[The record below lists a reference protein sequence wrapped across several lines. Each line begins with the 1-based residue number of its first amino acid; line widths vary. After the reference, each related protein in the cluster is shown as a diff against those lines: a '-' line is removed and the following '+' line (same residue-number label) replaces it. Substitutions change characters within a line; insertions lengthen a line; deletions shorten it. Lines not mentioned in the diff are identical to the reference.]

1 MITKINDN
9 QNFFR
14 DIIESVKNGET
25 SLLPLF
31 LNKGNHANF
40 VYNMDTHEFINWNL
54 YSDYNKTTLYPVIEV
69 SKDFLSKFNAYQFS
83 QIVNEFEYQ
92 FLIMQK
98 DYLDKKGS
106 GDDDLD
112 DIFGPSVPKT
122 ELTLKSFNL
131 NVFNFSYL
139 REVTGAFGAMPTMN
153 KKIPES
159 FAGKQIKILVD
170 GHDFKKFVND
180 NITEVVFND
189 DTNIKKD
196 PNYVANVV
204 FFNNLI
210 DYFNLSCLQKD
221 TNAKN
226 ILKTILQSDLFQKI
240 LIDDDQEKE
249 LSIIKW
255 VLSNLQHSIY
265 AGDKSINKEIKSLLD
280 YVYEVETNLLF
291 QIGN

>member
-25 SLLPLF
+25 SLMPLF
-31 LNKGNHANF
+31 LNKGNHEDF
-40 VYNMDTHEFINWNL
+40 VYNMDTHEFINWKL
-54 YSDYNKTTLYPVIEV
+54 YSAYNKITLYPVIEV
-69 SKDFLSKFNAYQFS
+69 SKKFLSKFKTYQVS
-83 QIVNEFEYQ
+83 HIVNEFEYQ

-98 DYLDKKGS
+98 DYLEKKGS
-106 GDDDLD
+106 GYD
-112 DIFGPSVPKT
+112 FGISFGTEPEN

-131 NVFNFSYL
+131 NDFNL
-139 REVTGAFGAMPTMN
+139 NDLQKTTGAFGAMPTIN
-153 KKIPES
+153 KKIPEC
-159 FAGKQIKILVD
+159 FAGKQIKMLVD
-170 GHDFKKFVND
+170 GHNFSKFVND
-180 NITEVVFND
+180 NITEIVSND
-189 DTNIKKD
+189 NTNIKKD
-196 PNYVANVV
+196 PNYVANVI

-240 LIDDDQEKE
+240 LLDDDQEKE

-255 VLSNLQHSIY
+255 ILSKLQHNIY
-265 AGDKSINKEIKSLLD
+265 ADDKSINKEIKSLLD
-280 YVYEVETNLLF
+280 CVYEVETNLLF
-291 QIGN
+291 QVGN

>member
-25 SLLPLF
+25 SLMPLF

-40 VYNMDTHEFINWNL
+40 VYNMDTHEFINWSL
-54 YSDYNKTTLYPVIEV
+54 YSNYNKSTLYPVIEI
-69 SKDFLSKFNAYQFS
+69 SKDFLSKFKTYQFS
-83 QIVNEFEYQ
+83 NIVNEFEYQ

-98 DYLDKKGS
+98 DYLEKKGS
-106 GDDDLD
+106 GDDDLV
-112 DIFGPSVPKT
+112 DIFAPDEPKT

-131 NVFNFSYL
+131 NDFNFNYL
-139 REVTGAFGAMPTMN
+139 QEITGAFGAMPTIN
-153 KKIPES
+153 KKIPEC

-180 NITEVVFND
+180 NITEIVFND
-189 DTNIKKD
+189 NTNIKKD
-196 PNYVANVV
+196 PNYVANVI

-240 LIDDDQEKE
+240 LLDDDQEKE

-265 AGDKSINKEIKSLLD
+265 ADDKSINKEIKSLLD
-280 YVYEVETNLLF
+280 CVYEVETNLLF
-291 QIGN
+291 QVGN